1 MSNRLS
7 NYLVCEASEEISV
20 QIVVYISMINKGF
33 NQYPSYT
40 QKICMGKENQYG

>member
-1 MSNRLS
+1 
-7 NYLVCEASEEISV
+7 
-20 QIVVYISMINKGF
+20 MINKGF